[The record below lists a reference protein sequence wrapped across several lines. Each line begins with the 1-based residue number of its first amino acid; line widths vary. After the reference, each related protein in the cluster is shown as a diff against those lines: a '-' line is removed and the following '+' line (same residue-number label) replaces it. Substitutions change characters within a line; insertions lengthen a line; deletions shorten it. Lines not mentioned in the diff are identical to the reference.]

1 MKKLLAII
9 LALVLCA
16 SFAACGKKAEEPA
29 AGAEPAAEPQP
40 EQTAAPAAGAYTTGD
55 YTKAFAADMAE
66 LAKGPFRMVM
76 KTAVEYEG
84 TASDV
89 DMTVYVDGENKMAM
103 DMMLDGQSM
112 RIVYKDGDGYILFDS
127 EKTAMKTGAVDA
139 DDALDSVTDVT
150 DDAQDA
156 DAVYHGGTEDI
167 DGKSYV
173 WEEIEGSDTKMYF
186 EQGTGALRYIKSVS
200 DGQESTTEITA
211 YDNNVDA
218 AVFEIPADYEIVDL
232 SELSA
237 A

>member
-9 LALVLCA
+9 LALALCA
-16 SFAACGKKAEEPA
+16 SFAACGKKTEAPA
-29 AGAEPAAEPQP
+29 AGGEPQP
-40 EQTAAPAAGAYTTGD
+40 EQSAPVAAAYTTGD
-55 YTKAFAADMAE
+55 YTKAFAKEMGN
-66 LAKGPFRMVM
+66 LAKGPFRMAM
-76 KTAVEYEG
+76 KTTVDYEG

-89 DMTVYVDGENKMAM
+89 DMTMYVDGENKMAV
-103 DMMLDGQSM
+103 DMTLDGQAM

-127 EKTAMKTGAVDA
+127 EKMAMKAGAVDV
-139 DDALDSVTDVT
+139 DDALESVTDVT
-150 DDAQDA
+150 DDAD
-156 DAVYHGGTEDI
+156 DAVFTGGTEDI

-173 WEEIEGSDTKMYF
+173 WEEIEDSDTKMYF
-186 EQGTGALRYIKSVS
+186 DESTGALKYIKSVS

-218 AVFEIPADYEIVDL
+218 SVFEIPSDYEIVDL